1 MNTASTET
9 ILVLVDDDDEDA
21 MMLRSAAARVPQDIR
36 IVHLSAGEA
45 LLSAVRKGG
54 LPDRCLVLL
63 DLNMPEMD
71 GFTVLD
77 RVRAIPEGHLLPVVV
92 YTTTSDQP
100 QVDRAYASGA
110 NAFLTK
116 PTSLRDTTAVI
127 EALVECW
134 FHHGRLPRWGS
145 TAE

>member
-1 MNTASTET
+1 MNTPAAEN

-21 MMLRSAAARVPQDIR
+21 LMLRSAAAQTPHDIR
-36 IVHLSAGEA
+36 IVHLCEGEA
-45 LLSAVRKGG
+45 LLSAVREGG
-54 LPDRCLVLL
+54 LPDRCLILL

-77 RVRAIPEGHLLPVVV
+77 RVRATPQGHLLPVVV

-100 QVDRAYASGA
+100 QVDRAYAAGA

-116 PTSLRDTTAVI
+116 PTSLRDTASVLD
-127 EALVECW
+127 ALVECW
-134 FHHGRLPRWGS
+134 FHHGRLPRGS
-145 TAE
+145 PGG